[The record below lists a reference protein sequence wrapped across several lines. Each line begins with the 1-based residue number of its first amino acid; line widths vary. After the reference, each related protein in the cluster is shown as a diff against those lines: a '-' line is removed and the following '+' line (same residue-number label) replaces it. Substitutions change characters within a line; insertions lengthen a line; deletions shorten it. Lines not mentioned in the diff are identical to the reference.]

1 MKAGAGDGE
10 VGCCPNQ
17 RASREGT
24 PTEQEQTRVTS
35 AQNGTRNQAPARS
48 MRIKHPFL
56 YLVVFCVTLSA
67 CDSGGSNAETENP
80 PAEPIE
86 KSPKRGL
93 AYNVQNA
100 ADLEAV
106 RSGVSWWYNWSHA
119 TSMSQSAADAHQ
131 IAYLPMLWGNDPT
144 SEFEQTKAYLL
155 ANTDVEYLLVLNEP
169 NLTDQANMTPQQAAE
184 EWVKY
189 EQLVAEVESGG
200 RSLKLVGPQM
210 TWGTLTGFTDPV
222 FWLDQFY
229 AWYRAA
235 NDGREP
241 RIDYLGFHW
250 YDYGLEQQLDRLQ
263 KFGKQI
269 WVTEMANWNEQ
280 IDSVEKQIQ
289 QMREMV
295 ALCEERDDVFR
306 YAWFTGR
313 WSDDPHHTSIYDAA
327 TGQLTALGEAY
338 LEAPY

>member
-1 MKAGAGDGE
+1 
-10 VGCCPNQ
+10 
-17 RASREGT
+17 
-24 PTEQEQTRVTS
+24 
-35 AQNGTRNQAPARS
+35 
-48 MRIKHPFL
+48 MRIKHPFV
-56 YLVVFCVTLSA
+56 YLVVFCMTLSA

-86 KSPKRGL
+86 KSVKRGL
-93 AYNVQNA
+93 AYNVQDV

-119 TSMSQSAADAHQ
+119 TSLPKSAGDVHQ
-131 IAYLPMLWGNDPT
+131 IAYLPMLWGNDPAA
-144 SEFEQTKAYLL
+144 EFEQTKAYLL

-229 AWYRAA
+229 AWYRAY
-235 NDGREP
+235 NDGQEP

-263 KFGKQI
+263 KYGKQI

-280 IDSVEKQIQ
+280 IDTEEKQIQ

-313 WSDDPHHTSIYDAA
+313 WADDPHHTSLFDTA

-338 LEAPY
+338 LQAPY